1 MPSFINELMLK
12 ELTGVAGKATSL
24 ILVDHSRLKSEETL
38 KLRLDLRKVGAQLK
52 VSKVRLLRRAIPASA
67 AKIIEKSKGSVGVVL
82 ATDMVA
88 AAKVVAAL
96 AKEDKVTLRGGLM
109 DGSTLDI
116 ATIKRISELP
126 SKQQLLGMLVNV
138 LQAPIAGFARVISE
152 IHKKQGGSAE
162 PVPPETVATEAAPA
176 APEAA
181 APAASDGA
189 VPAV

>member
-12 ELTGVAGKATSL
+12 ELSGVAANATSM
-24 ILVDHSRLKSEETL
+24 ILVDHSRLKSEETI
-38 KLRLDLRKVGAQLK
+38 KLRLDLKKVGAQLK

-96 AKEDKVTLRGGLM
+96 VKEDKVTLRGGLM
-109 DGSTLDI
+109 DGATLDI

-152 IHKKQGGSAE
+152 IHKKQGGSAAPAE
-162 PVPPETVATEAAPA
+162 SAEATEAAPA
-176 APEAA
+176 AAEASAPAAADGA
-181 APAASDGA
+181 APA
-189 VPAV
+189 V